1 MQDVRIRIRL
11 CLFLCPCLWQ
21 NDDYAME
28 DLRMRIRVCLRNCLC
43 QNDDHTMQDVRLRI
57 CLCLCQNDDFAMQD
71 VCIYVIGMLMAC
83 PHTSEGQVSEK
94 DHPHPILYPA
104 KPLINGDITNH
115 NLIEIMETVM
125 ITRTWDEVCE
135 DPYKDD
141 DSDGGDWGETG
152 FANCHFGQF
161 FFGKV
166 SLLTTFCKSLFPS
179 SFFGN

>member
-1 MQDVRIRIRL
+1 
-11 CLFLCPCLWQ
+11 
-21 NDDYAME
+21 
-28 DLRMRIRVCLRNCLC
+28 
-43 QNDDHTMQDVRLRI
+43 
-57 CLCLCQNDDFAMQD
+57 
-71 VCIYVIGMLMAC
+71 MLMAC

-94 DHPHPILYPA
+94 DQPHPIPHLA
-104 KPLINGDITNH
+104 ITLINDNITNH

-152 FANCHFGQF
+152 FANCHFGQL

-166 SLLTTFCKSLFPS
+166 SLLTSFCKSLFPS